1 MIFDNIKNAKNYP
14 EERIQK
20 ALTIM
25 QDILKDGFPSE
36 NIVIDG
42 DDFYIAPV
50 TAMTKDYE
58 ECLLESHLKYI
69 DVHYGVEN
77 CEVIYTTDVSDLEI
91 AIEYDPD
98 RDIRFHKGEGLTKC
112 KLLPNHFMVCYPQD
126 AHMVC
131 VKDGEIG
138 EFKKLVA
145 KIKY

>member
-1 MIFDNIKNAKNYP
+1 MIFDSIKNVKNYP

-20 ALTIM
+20 ALRAM

-36 NIVIDG
+36 KVVIDG
-42 DDFYIAPV
+42 DNFYIAPV
-50 TAMTKDYE
+50 TAMTKDE
-58 ECLLESHLKYI
+58 EDCLLESHIKYI

-77 CEVIYTTDVSDLEI
+77 CEIICTTDVSELDI
-91 AIEYDPD
+91 AVEYDPVN
-98 RDIRFHKGEGLTKC
+98 DIRFHNGKGLTRC
-112 KLLPNHFMVCYPQD
+112 KLEPDHFMVCYPSD

-131 VKDGEIG
+131 VKDGEIK